1 NRKALTTAIA
11 SENHIEILCAGTGG
25 NVTREDVLAAGSIV
39 SQLSPAPED
48 TNSWA
53 AAALREWQELEMTA
67 KALNRST
74 SAQFA
79 EELRFTQGGKNLLKL
94 GFDNDLKVCAQLD
107 TLSVVPELDFL
118 TGSIRLS

>member
-1 NRKALTTAIA
+1 
-11 SENHIEILCAGTGG
+11 
-25 NVTREDVLAAGSIV
+25 
-39 SQLSPAPED
+39 